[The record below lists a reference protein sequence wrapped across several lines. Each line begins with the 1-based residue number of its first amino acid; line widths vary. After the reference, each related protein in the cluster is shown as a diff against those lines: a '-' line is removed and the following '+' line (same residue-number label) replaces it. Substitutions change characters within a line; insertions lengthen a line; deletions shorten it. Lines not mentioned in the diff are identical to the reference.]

1 MGGVGVRWVWLLL
14 GLVLSCGAWAEKIE
28 PSGEF
33 NPPPASAFSAFKQFE
48 MKPIELPELYAKNK
62 GNRKAVAKLQE
73 HLDRDVGALISGW
86 SAGASPG
93 ARKLLIE
100 PRIDK
105 IKFIGGGKRFWA
117 GAFAGK
123 SAILMRV
130 RFSDADTGEEIA
142 DPEFYQH
149 AAAMSGA
156 WSMGGA
162 DNAMLARESTLI
174 ASYLSA
180 NYDQAVG
187 GPTKLPDE
195 KE

>member
-1 MGGVGVRWVWLLL
+1 
-14 GLVLSCGAWAEKIE
+14 
-28 PSGEF
+28 
-33 NPPPASAFSAFKQFE
+33 
-48 MKPIELPELYAKNK
+48 
-62 GNRKAVAKLQE
+62 
-73 HLDRDVGALISGW
+73 
-86 SAGASPG
+86 
-93 ARKLLIE
+93 
-100 PRIDK
+100 
-105 IKFIGGGKRFWA
+105 
-117 GAFAGK
+117 
-123 SAILMRV
+123 V